1 MKYLEM
7 KNLIYGGIGTDYLM
21 MNGMNIIRAVMI
33 SEKYQ
38 RANHKKQDYN
48 FTGVT
53 ICDHTDFPGNK
64 Y

>member
-1 MKYLEM
+1 M
-7 KNLIYGGIGTDYLM
+7 GTDYLM
-21 MNGMNIIRAVMI
+21 MNGMNIIREVMI